1 VLVLL
6 TMFFTDPPAGPPRV
20 TNPSVLTSA
29 AVTMGVAVGVLP
41 GIAPQ
46 PLLDLANQAGQFIR

>member
-1 VLVLL
+1 MPVLL
-6 TMFFTDPPAGPPRV
+6 TVFFTDPPAGPPHV

-29 AVTMGVAVGVLP
+29 AVTMGVAVAVIP